1 MVPAIQI
8 DAIWLA
14 LDGDLVNTRSLD
26 MKREISAARSRREKG
41 KDAIVRI
48 KREDKKILHV
58 KVIDDT
64 QTFPPI
70 FLLSD

>member
-1 MVPAIQI
+1 
-8 DAIWLA
+8 
-14 LDGDLVNTRSLD
+14 

-48 KREDKKILHV
+48 RREDKKILHHV

-64 QTFPPI
+64 QTFPH
-70 FLLSD
+70 LSFSCQIRDPGKSGQGKKTTTRKQDAMP

>member
-1 MVPAIQI
+1 
-8 DAIWLA
+8 
-14 LDGDLVNTRSLD
+14 
-26 MKREISAARSRREKG
+26 MKREISVARSRREKG

-64 QTFPPI
+64 QTFPPSFSCQI
-70 FLLSD
+70 RDLGKSGHGKKTTTNKQDAMP